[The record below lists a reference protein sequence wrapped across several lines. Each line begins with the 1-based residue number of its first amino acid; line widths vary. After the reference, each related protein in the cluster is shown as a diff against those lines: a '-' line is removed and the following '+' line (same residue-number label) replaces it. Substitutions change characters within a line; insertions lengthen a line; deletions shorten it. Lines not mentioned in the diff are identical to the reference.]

1 MRATQRLLPRAG
13 QEVSFSPLKKKG
25 SGGGGVKEEKGEGG
39 AGWDPDMT
47 GKPSKQPLT

>member
-25 SGGGGVKEEKGEGG
+25 SGGGGVKVRYAVDLIE
-39 AGWDPDMT
+39 
-47 GKPSKQPLT
+47 L